1 MDCIPAFFV
10 TTDDGTLLTSEG
22 RFEGRTPVMTGDLMP
37 FSEAIESVPRGEKR
51 RKIVVCDVSSLRRR
65 ELVPDVLKR
74 MRARGSDIWFLTW
87 IEDANDLFDAFNT
100 TAETVIGPYHASA
113 SDADLKD
120 MLSVSD
126 SYMPAVFVEK
136 GDAISRGGSR
146 ERLDRVV
153 DGLFRIG
160 FPEIVM
166 VDTDDSLSADDWERM
181 SERVIPF
188 VSKEPESHTAE
199 KVITPFRKL

>member
-10 TTDDGTLLTSEG
+10 TTDDGTLLTAEG
-22 RFEGRTPVMTGDLMP
+22 RFEGRTPVMTGDLVP
-37 FSEAIESVPRGEKR
+37 LSEAVGSLPRGERR
-51 RKIVVCDVSSLRRR
+51 RKIIVCDVSSLRRR

-74 MRARGSDIWFLTW
+74 MRARGFDIWFLTW
-87 IEDANDLFDAFNT
+87 IEDADDLFDAFNT

-126 SYMPAVFVEK
+126 SYMPAIFVEK
-136 GDAISRGGSR
+136 GDAISRSGSR
-146 ERLDRVV
+146 ERLDRVA

-160 FPEIVM
+160 FPDIVV
-166 VDTDDSLSADDWERM
+166 VDTDDSLSDDDWERM
-181 SERVIPF
+181 SDRVIPF
-188 VSKEPESHTAE
+188 VRGISADIRSERMIA
-199 KVITPFRKL
+199 PFRS